1 MGMDASRT
9 NRAVSALLAA
19 LVALPLAQPA
29 SACTRTLYTGADG
42 TVITG
47 RSMDWSEDLVSNLWI
62 FPAGMARHGAAGEA
76 SLRWTSKYG
85 SVVVSGYEAG
95 SADGLNEKGLA
106 ANVLYLA
113 ESSYPARASDRP
125 GLSIVAWGQYVLDSF
140 ATVAEAVAAL
150 SQEPFDVLAP
160 ELPNGVPA
168 ALHLSISDASG
179 DSAIFEYVDGE
190 LVIHHGRQ
198 YTVMTNSP
206 TYEQQLALNAYWQK
220 IGGLVFLPG
229 TNRAADRFAR
239 ASFLLGAIPRQ
250 ADPKYIESV
259 PGQTYANQAVASVI
273 GVMRAVAYRS
283 ASPRRANRTLP
294 LPSGGPPP
302 TTRTWSTSSTRRPG
316 PTPSGCHW
324 RSST

>member
-106 ANVLYLA
+106 ANVLYI
-113 ESSYPARASDRP
+113 SPSRATPRVRP
-125 GLSIVAWGQYVLDSF
+125 
-140 ATVAEAVAAL
+140 T
-150 SQEPFDVLAP
+150 
-160 ELPNGVPA
+160 
-168 ALHLSISDASG
+168 
-179 DSAIFEYVDGE
+179 
-190 LVIHHGRQ
+190 
-198 YTVMTNSP
+198 
-206 TYEQQLALNAYWQK
+206 
-220 IGGLVFLPG
+220 
-229 TNRAADRFAR
+229 
-239 ASFLLGAIPRQ
+239 
-250 ADPKYIESV
+250 DP
-259 PGQTYANQAVASVI
+259 
-273 GVMRAVAYRS
+273 
-283 ASPRRANRTLP
+283 ASPSSP
-294 LPSGGPPP
+294 GG
-302 TTRTWSTSSTRRPG
+302 STSSTASRRWPRR
-316 PTPSGCHW
+316 W
-324 RSST
+324 RR